1 MQTRSLFRS
10 LKIPAHLT
18 RAAAPC
24 ALVAALALLAVGGG
38 ERVAPFSEARAQAG
52 GNDPQED
59 EGGVTNP
66 ADCIETELVW
76 TEERDSDANS
86 LIRDY
91 FFPYPE
97 GIRVSNRCSNTVS
110 VRLGADA
117 TLDGIVESVTDD
129 AVHYTPDLTSEDVL
143 ECESLSSL
151 SFASTTEFLAF
162 PERVRDTAEEYNYE
176 RALHLVNLP
185 EYPDV
190 WKDLRWRVSY
200 TGCAEWVD
208 TRLRIGTGNKR
219 CGLAPCPGRSAPASD
234 NFFSGEVVQ
243 AGSGGQQAAGQEESR
258 ERTALERELAGEMVD
273 IPGGS
278 FRMGDLS
285 GEGYDYEVPVHSV
298 TVPAFRLGKYEVTF
312 AQWDACVAD
321 GGCGG
326 YSPDDKGWGRG
337 NRPVINISWND
348 VQSFIDWLNRKTGGN
363 YRLPSEAEWEYAAR
377 AKSTTKYNW
386 GNDIGSNRA
395 NCDGCGSRWDN
406 EQTAPVGSFPA
417 NAWGLHDIHG
427 NVWEWVQDCWNE
439 SYEGAPSD
447 GSAWESGDCDR
458 RVLRGGSW
466 YYDARRLRS
475 AYRGGRDRAY
485 RLYSY
490 GFRLAQDK

>member
-18 RAAAPC
+18 RAAGRC
-24 ALVAALALLAVGGG
+24 ALVAALALLAVGG
-38 ERVAPFSEARAQAG
+38 ERVALVSEARAQAG

-76 TEERDSDANS
+76 TEERDSDVNS

-117 TLDGIVESVTDD
+117 TLTGIVESVTDD

-151 SFASTTEFLAF
+151 SFANTTEFLAF
-162 PERVRDTAEEYNYE
+162 PERVRATAEEYNYE

-185 EYPDV
+185 KWPDV

-208 TRLRIGTGNKR
+208 ARLRIGTGNKR
-219 CGLAPCPGRSAPASD
+219 CGVRHCPGRSAPASD

-243 AGSGGQQAAGQEESR
+243 AGSSGQQAAGQEESR

-273 IPGGS
+273 IPGGT

-285 GEGYDYEVPVHSV
+285 GEGDGDELPVHSV

-321 GGCGG
+321 GGCNG
-326 YSPDDKGWGRG
+326 YSPDDIRWGRG
-337 NRPVINISWND
+337 NRPVINVSWD
-348 VQSFIDWLNRKTGGN
+348 DIQAYIDWLNGRTGGN
-363 YRLPSEAEWEYAAR
+363 YRLPTEAEWEYAAR
-377 AKSTTKYNW
+377 AGSTTKYSW
-386 GNDIGSNRA
+386 GDDLGSNRA
-395 NCDGCGSRWDN
+395 NCKHTLCGDSH
-406 EQTAPVGSFPA
+406 EFTAPVGSFPA
-417 NAWGLHDIHG
+417 NAWGLHDMHG
-427 NVWEWVQDCWNE
+427 NVWEWVQDCWND

-447 GSAWESGDCDR
+447 GSAWESGDCDYR
-458 RVLRGGSW
+458 GVRGGAW
-466 YYDARRLRS
+466 YSYADWLHSASRGGTTRARRDS
-475 AYRGGRDRAY
+475 EW
-485 RLYSY
+485 